1 MKKILI
7 ALVILVPIAITGFF
21 GYNYFQ
27 KNIAHVHG
35 IIMYSD
41 NKEEMDSKLETNKKN
56 IEKSLTVE
64 GKYSSKSDTLVLNTQ
79 AANKLMNQG
88 AFNHVTKK
96 GEKASFKK
104 VKKLSAEPALWTSK
118 SYTSVIDDSGKT
130 IDSKSKDYI
139 VLGEYSAT
147 SKILI
152 LDNEDYQNFDAK
164 TEYVSVIKEKRD
176 ADKALLSYK
185 TNGSIPSHIFHYG
198 E

>member
-7 ALVILVPIAITGFF
+7 ALVILVPITIIGFF
-21 GYNYFQ
+21 GYTYFQ

-35 IIMYSD
+35 IIVYSD
-41 NKEEMDSKLETNKKN
+41 NKEEMDSKLENNKKN

-79 AANKLMNQG
+79 AANKLMNYG

-104 VKKLSAEPALWTSK
+104 LKKLSAEPALWTSK
-118 SYTSVIDDSGKT
+118 SDTSVTDDSGQT
-130 IDSKSKDYI
+130 VNSKSKDYV

-152 LDNEDYQNFDAK
+152 LDDEDYQKFDAK
-164 TEYVSVIKEKRD
+164 TEFVSVIKEKRD
-176 ADKALLSYK
+176 ADKALTSYSTK
-185 TNGSIPSHIFHYG
+185 GSIPAHIFYYK
-198 E
+198 

>member
-1 MKKILI
+1 
-7 ALVILVPIAITGFF
+7 
-21 GYNYFQ
+21 
-27 KNIAHVHG
+27 
-35 IIMYSD
+35 
-41 NKEEMDSKLETNKKN
+41 
-56 IEKSLTVE
+56 
-64 GKYSSKSDTLVLNTQ
+64 
-79 AANKLMNQG
+79 MNQG

-118 SYTSVIDDSGKT
+118 TDTSVTDDSGKT
-130 IDSKSKDYI
+130 IASKSKDYI